1 MTQEIYLISHVA
13 ANDVVYHVSN
23 LNNLNWSIDTP
34 VTPMPLPE
42 DTHEENILVKME
54 GNTAKVDLSW
64 TLTEGSFFGTL
75 SNDVFTPETG
85 GDITALAQ
93 IQKFKEFVPKSIGDS
108 YSIKIV
114 GDGGNIDKGT
124 ISNMSFSVSGSSP
137 IVWNVQLQF
146 YVGNVVAMLESDI
159 PPAPTSVTLVGST
172 GSSGNGSTANGVIT
186 YTVVA
191 YDGYG
196 TEPTAGSAQAVSGH
210 KIQYKKTKN
219 LQSSTAALNTWIPLT
234 LSASLTNR
242 IPSLTHGEY
251 IVKIAQLNGFS
262 ADAGT
267 EYYRKGATST
277 SVTVTV
283 G

>member
-13 ANDVVYHVSN
+13 TNDVVYHVSN

-64 TLTEGSFFGTL
+64 TLVEGAHFGTL
-75 SNDVFTPETG
+75 NSSDVFTPETG
-85 GDITALAQ
+85 GDDTVLGQ
-93 IQKFKEFVPKSIGDS
+93 IERFKGFVPKSIGDS

-114 GDGGNIDKGT
+114 GGNGLIDKGT

-172 GSSGNGSTANGVIT
+172 STTDGQSYID

-191 YDGYG
+191 YDGYA

-234 LSASLTNR
+234 LSDSLTNR
-242 IPSLTHGEY
+242 IPNLTHGVY
-251 IVKIAQLNGFS
+251 TVKIAQLNGFS

-277 SVTVTV
+277 STTVTV

>member
-1 MTQEIYLISHVA
+1 
-13 ANDVVYHVSN
+13 
-23 LNNLNWSIDTP
+23 
-34 VTPMPLPE
+34 
-42 DTHEENILVKME
+42 
-54 GNTAKVDLSW
+54 
-64 TLTEGSFFGTL
+64 
-75 SNDVFTPETG
+75 
-85 GDITALAQ
+85 
-93 IQKFKEFVPKSIGDS
+93 
-108 YSIKIV
+108 
-114 GDGGNIDKGT
+114 
-124 ISNMSFSVSGSSP
+124 
-137 IVWNVQLQF
+137 
-146 YVGNVVAMLESDI
+146 MLESDI

-172 GSSGNGSTANGVIT
+172 STTDGQSYID

-191 YDGYG
+191 YDGYA

>member
-1 MTQEIYLISHVA
+1 MTEIYLIKKVGS
-13 ANDVVYHVSN
+13 NEKVYHVSN

-54 GNTAKVDLSW
+54 GNTAKIDLSW

-75 SNDVFTPETG
+75 NSNNQFTPETG

-93 IQKFKEFVPKSIGDS
+93 IVKFKEFVPKSIGDA
-108 YSIKIV
+108 YAIKIV
-114 GDGGNIDKGT
+114 GDGGSIDDGT
-124 ISNMSFSVSGSSP
+124 ISNLSFSVSGGSP
-137 IVWNVQLQF
+137 IVWNVNLAF
-146 YVGNVVAMLESDI
+146 YIGKVVAMLESDI

-196 TEPTAGSAQAVSGH
+196 TEPTAGSASEVSGH
-210 KIQYKKTKN
+210 KIKYQKTLNAANTTDDLNNWIEVTKN
-219 LQSSTAALNTWIPLT
+219 DNLQNTIT
-234 LSASLTNR
+234 G
-242 IPSLTHGEY
+242 LTHGEY
-251 IVKIAQLNGFS
+251 TVKIAQLNGFS
-262 ADAGT
+262 SDAGT

-277 SVTVTV
+277 STTVV
-283 G
+283 VD

>member
-1 MTQEIYLISHVA
+1 MTEIYLIKKVGS
-13 ANDVVYHVSN
+13 NEKVYHVSN

-54 GNTAKVDLSW
+54 GNTAKIDLSW

-75 SNDVFTPETG
+75 SSSDVFTPEAG

-93 IQKFKEFVPKSIGDS
+93 IVKFKEFVPKSIGDA
-108 YSIKIV
+108 YAIKIV
-114 GDGGNIDKGT
+114 GDGGSIDDGT
-124 ISNMSFSVSGSSP
+124 ISNLSFSVSGGSP
-137 IVWNVQLQF
+137 IVWNVNLAF
-146 YVGNVVAMLESDI
+146 YIGKVVAMLESDI

-172 GSSGNGSTANGVIT
+172 STTDGQSYID

-191 YDGYG
+191 YDGYA

>member
-13 ANDVVYHVSN
+13 TNDVVYHVSN

-42 DTHEENILVKME
+42 DSHEENILVKME
-54 GNTAKVDLSW
+54 GNTAKIDLSW

-75 SNDVFTPETG
+75 SSSNVFTPETG

-93 IQKFKEFVPKSIGDS
+93 IVKFKEFVPKSIGDA
-108 YSIKIV
+108 YAIKIV
-114 GDGGNIDKGT
+114 GDGGSIDDGT
-124 ISNMSFSVSGSSP
+124 ISSMNFSVSGSSP
-137 IVWNVQLQF
+137 IVWNVNLAF
-146 YVGNVVAMLESDI
+146 YVGNVVAMLEADI

-172 GSSGNGSTANGVIT
+172 STSAGAGTIG

-196 TEPTAGSAQAVSGH
+196 TEPTAGSASEVSGH
-210 KIQYKKTKN
+210 KIKYKKT
-219 LQSSTAALNTWIPLT
+219 QHASDGMTDDLNTWITPANA
-234 LSASLTNR
+234 SSSLTGT
-242 IPSLTHGEY
+242 ITGLPHGDY
-251 IVKIAQLNGFS
+251 TVKIAQLNGFS
-262 ADAGT
+262 SDAGT
-267 EYYRKGATST
+267 EYYRKGATTTST
-277 SVTVTV
+277 TVVV